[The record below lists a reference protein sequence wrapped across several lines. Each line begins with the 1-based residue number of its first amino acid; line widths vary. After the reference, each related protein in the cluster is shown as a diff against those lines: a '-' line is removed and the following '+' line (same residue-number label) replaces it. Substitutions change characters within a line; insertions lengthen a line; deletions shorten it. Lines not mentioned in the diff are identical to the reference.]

1 MLSEVCCYIRAMV
14 AAPASASPWTT
25 VFKLFGRFF
34 TFIPKPILSEN
45 STALLLYRGMYQL
58 DFRQNLTKDRNC
70 VKLSA

>member
-45 STALLLYRGMYQL
+45 STALLLYRGMYQAYNKKGQKC
-58 DFRQNLTKDRNC
+58 FKNVSR
-70 VKLSA
+70 